1 MQSIEGALVDKAQAI
16 AVEMQ
21 CTQTAHVDERV
32 SEQRLDSVLAQ
43 IQHLSVDTEIDG
55 WIILLIRLRFIAV

>member
-1 MQSIEGALVDKAQAI
+1 MQSIEGACVDEFKPVAI
-16 AVEMQ
+16 KMQ

-43 IQHLSVDTEIDG
+43 V
-55 WIILLIRLRFIAV
+55 